1 LKFCFLFVNCTA
13 PISPLK
19 PVLDN
24 FVQFLPVYSLFLD
37 GVSYYDDAY
46 SVILAV
52 WKHYSSKENCP
63 FLTNL

>member
-46 SVILAV
+46 SVIL
-52 WKHYSSKENCP
+52 ET
-63 FLTNL
+63 LLL